1 MFLSGRLDLCKMV
14 LPSLPKNLYFRHTM
28 NKYSY
33 AIYFLMSFVI
43 LQGSISTSHAQ
54 HTEWSNGLSER
65 LSSHVYFLASDSL
78 QGRSPGS
85 DGKQLATNYIQQHFE
100 SFGLQPYKEDSFV
113 QSFWHRHANVNL
125 KLNNVIGLVEGSHPE
140 LKKETIVVGA
150 HYDHIGFF
158 PEKLGDHRVY
168 NGADDNASGSAM
180 LLELAHYFGKNPEKT
195 SRSILFIAFDGEE
208 IGLIGSDYFVKNN
221 THYTIPVMFS
231 LDMVGML
238 NANKG
243 LILEGLDAI
252 INGKKLAEN
261 LALHQKLPIKK
272 ISSNMEKRTDTWPF
286 AKAQIPAIHV
296 FTGLK
301 SPYHQTG
308 DIASLLDYD
317 GMENISIFMKELLIQ
332 LSQQETVTPSAN
344 FSKNKSPTTK
354 KYHLGIIA
362 GMGSSSHLY
371 PDAFYRSGKPT
382 FSATAG
388 FFARFHLH
396 SRITLQPELFY
407 DLNGSFIDEGRFTR
421 HSLTLP
427 VNVQYNIIHE
437 DNLQYRFF
445 LLSGAYSRYNMTGKA
460 GSQPLKPGGE
470 HRSVEWGINTGI
482 GFQIE
487 RISLIYHHRRAL
499 QTINT
504 RDLKSYAMSNLL
516 TLGYTF

>member
-1 MFLSGRLDLCKMV
+1 
-14 LPSLPKNLYFRHTM
+14 M
-28 NKYSY
+28 NKHSY
-33 AIYFLMSFVI
+33 AFYLLMSFAMLHGAI
-43 LQGSISTSHAQ
+43 PTSQAQ
-54 HTEWSNGLSER
+54 HTEWSTGLSER
-65 LSSHVYFLASDSL
+65 LSSHVRFLASDSL

-85 DGKQLATNYIQQHFE
+85 DGKQLATQYIQQHFE

-125 KLNNVIGLVEGSHPE
+125 KLHNVIGLVEGSHPE
-140 LKKETIVVGA
+140 LKKETIVIGA

-158 PEKLGDHRVY
+158 PEKSGEHRVY

-208 IGLIGSDYFVKNN
+208 IGLIGSDYFIKNN

-231 LDMVGML
+231 LDMVGMIS
-238 NANKG
+238 ANKG

-261 LALHQKLPIKK
+261 VALNQNLPIKK
-272 ISSNMEKRTDTWPF
+272 ISSNMEERTDTWPF
-286 AKAQIPAIHV
+286 AKAQIPAVHV

-317 GMENISIFMKELLIQ
+317 GMADISLFMKDLLIQ
-332 LSQQETVTPSAN
+332 LSEQESISPSTS
-344 FSKNKSPTTK
+344 FSKFKSPTFK

-362 GMGSSSHLY
+362 GIGSSAHLY

-388 FFARFHLH
+388 LFARFHLH

-407 DLNGSFIDEGRFTR
+407 DLNGSIIAEGRFTR
-421 HSLTLP
+421 HSLTVP
-427 VNVQYNIIHE
+427 VNIQYNIIHE
-437 DNLQYRFF
+437 DDLKYRLFF
-445 LLSGAYSRYNMTGKA
+445 LCGAFNRYHLTGKA
-460 GSQPLKPGGE
+460 GSKPLELGGE
-470 HRSVEWGINTGI
+470 HRSFEWGINTGI
-482 GFQIE
+482 GFQID
-487 RISLIYHHRRAL
+487 RFSLIYHHRRAL
-499 QTINT
+499 QTIHT
-504 RDLKSYAMSNLL
+504 RDLKSYAMSNIT